1 MRLNHTIVPSH
12 DKVKAAQFISEMLG
26 LPYEGPH
33 GHFAPVRVDENLTL
47 DFDDAEHF
55 ASHHYAFQVSDQ
67 EFDGVFQRVSTA
79 GIKYGSG
86 PRNQDDM
93 EINHRRGGRGFYFR
107 DADGHSWEVL
117 TR

>member
-12 DKVKAAQFISEMLG
+12 DKVKAAEFISGILG
-26 LPYEGPH
+26 LPYEGMH

-47 DFDDAEHF
+47 DFDDSEQF
-55 ASHHYAFQVSDQ
+55 ERHHYAFQVSDD
-67 EFDGVFQRVSTA
+67 EFEGVYQRVQAA

-86 PRNQDDM
+86 PGKQDDM

-117 TR
+117 TQ